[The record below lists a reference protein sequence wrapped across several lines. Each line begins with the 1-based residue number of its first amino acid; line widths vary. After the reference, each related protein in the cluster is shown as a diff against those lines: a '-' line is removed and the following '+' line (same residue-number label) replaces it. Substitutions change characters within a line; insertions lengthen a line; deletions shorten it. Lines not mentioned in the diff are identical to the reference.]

1 MTWILLIIG
10 CTLLTVGATWLTNGS
25 AAIAKRLNVSEYV
38 IGMTIVAIGT
48 SLPELTV
55 STASTLAGS
64 SDIAIGN
71 VVGSNI
77 FNVFLILGLC
87 SLFKPILLTKS
98 NIRRDIPICVA
109 VSLLFGAL
117 VWNGTLSRIEGVIM
131 LLLYI
136 AVLWYSFKGD
146 KQEESSEEESDNEV
160 ESFSWLRSGGMVAL
174 GLGGLIYGANL
185 TLDSAIEIARSLGV
199 SEAVIAI
206 TILAGGTS
214 LPELAASLT
223 AMFKGHSA
231 LALGNV
237 LGSNVANILLI
248 LGTCST
254 ITPLGMG
261 GITMVDVAMAVAA
274 GVVVLISALIVGHRR
289 IMWCEGVV
297 YLLCYGAYIWYLVK

>member
-10 CTLLTVGATWLTNGS
+10 FTLLTVGATWLTNGS

-160 ESFSWLRSGGMVAL
+160 ESFSWLRSGGMVTL

>member
-10 CTLLTVGATWLTNGS
+10 FTLLTVGATWLTNGS

-98 NIRRDIPICVA
+98 NIRRDIPICIA

-160 ESFSWLRSGGMVAL
+160 ESFSWLRSGGMVVL
-174 GLGGLIYGANL
+174 GLCGLIYGANL

-274 GVVVLISALIVGHRR
+274 GVVVFISALIVGHRR